1 MSFRRDNDAYEAW
14 LARQCDVVA
23 ACSPCNLRKG
33 NLTPQQARM
42 FPRQPPFAPTVHQL
56 HRNGRLFPPNYLH
69 DSWLDYLYW
78 DTELDP

>member
-1 MSFRRDNDAYEAW
+1 MGEN
-14 LARQCDVVA
+14 VVA

-56 HRNGRLFPPNYLH
+56 HRNGRAFPAELFALT
-69 DSWLDYLYW
+69 SWLESDQYW